1 MCVCVIVR
9 FYVGLSFRDKSGV
22 GGTECRI
29 CLSLDDCLFF
39 LGVLMGGVCEGHL
52 VMVQGL

>member
-1 MCVCVIVR
+1 MCVSVR